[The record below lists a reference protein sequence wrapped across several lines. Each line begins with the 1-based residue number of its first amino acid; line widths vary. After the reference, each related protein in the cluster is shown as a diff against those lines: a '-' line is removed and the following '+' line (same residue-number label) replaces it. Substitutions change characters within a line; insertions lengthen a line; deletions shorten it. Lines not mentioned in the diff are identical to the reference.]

1 MRRDRTF
8 EPMNEPTEPPEPPV
22 DDVPPRDPY
31 EELENV
37 FDEPILLEDADFP
50 APERPVGEAARAD
63 ASPEQLRAALEGID
77 EVTRRLW
84 ARLGTLEGEIR
95 RGSERTLEALRRLGE
110 RMGAEL
116 AMLDKRAINLE
127 LTVARL
133 RAVTEAVESATRR
146 VSEAPATP
154 AEPSRPAPPSTEPRA
169 APPMWDPPPDEPE
182 VSPQAPLPGTTQPE
196 SPDWRHPSLG
206 PPLDDEPPDDG

>member
-8 EPMNEPTEPPEPPV
+8 EPMSSEPPEGDLPP
-22 DDVPPRDPY
+22 PDPY
-31 EELENV
+31 DELENV

-50 APERPVGEAARAD
+50 PPSEDEAMGEGAPPA
-63 ASPEQLRAALEGID
+63 QLQGND
-77 EVTRRLW
+77 EITRRLVT
-84 ARLGTLEGEIR
+84 RLGALEGEIR

-133 RAVTEAVESATRR
+133 RAITEAVEAATHRG
-146 VSEAPATP
+146 VSEREAAPSAPATP
-154 AEPSRPAPPSTEPRA
+154 PSLPPQA
-169 APPMWDPPPDEPE
+169 APSSSWEQPSSGPAE
-182 VSPQAPLPGTTQPE
+182 SPQERLPGTQPE
-196 SPDWRHPSLG
+196 PPDWAHPSFG
-206 PPLDDEPPDDG
+206 PPPDDEPPDDR

>member
-8 EPMNEPTEPPEPPV
+8 EAMNESTEPPEPSEG
-22 DDVPPRDPY
+22 DVSPGDPY

-50 APERPVGEAARAD
+50 LPPRPAGESGAAD
-63 ASPEQLRAALEGID
+63 ASPEHLQGALEGID
-77 EVTRRLW
+77 EITRRLW
-84 ARLGTLEGEIR
+84 ARLGALEGEIR

-133 RAVTEAVESATRR
+133 RAVTEAVETATRR
-146 VSEAPATP
+146 AVPEPSATPEPPRAPAPTP
-154 AEPSRPAPPSTEPRA
+154 APRTPVPEWEPPSVEPY
-169 APPMWDPPPDEPE
+169 E
-182 VSPQAPLPGTTQPE
+182 SPQAPLPGTQPE
-196 SPDWRHPSLG
+196 PPDWRHPSLG
-206 PPLDDEPPDDG
+206 PPDDEPPDDG